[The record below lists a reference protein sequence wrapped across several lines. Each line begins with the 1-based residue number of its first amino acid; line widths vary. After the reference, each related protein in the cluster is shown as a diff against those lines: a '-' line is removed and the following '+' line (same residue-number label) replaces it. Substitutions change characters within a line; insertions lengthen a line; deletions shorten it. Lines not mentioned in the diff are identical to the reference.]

1 MRLLPLS
8 LALLAILGSP
18 RAVADE
24 ASADQAKLLPGVN
37 VQATHPGDYRVPD
50 ATSATKID
58 AALRDVPQ
66 TVNVVPASVL
76 RDQHAT
82 SMQDALKNVPGVGF
96 STGDG
101 QRDQVSIRGFTA
113 IADQFVDGLRDD
125 ALYFRDLSNI
135 ERIEVLKGPASVLYG
150 RGSSG
155 GLINRITRQ
164 PGTDGGQLALSY
176 GSWADRRGELDV
188 GRRFGDAGSAWRLTG
203 AVEDANG
210 YRDPQFLKRRAV
222 APSVLLHPG
231 SDTTLL
237 LQADYLKDR
246 RVTDFGIPAWHGRP
260 VDVPRGTYYGA
271 ANARDVDTSESTVSS
286 TTATLT
292 HAFSDDLTLRNAT
305 RWYDY
310 KLDRNNTLPGS
321 VDESARTVSLN
332 RSNVDRHE
340 HGWFNQTELSQH
352 LAGDALSH
360 DLLYGLELGRQ
371 DKALL
376 NRSASGVAVVD
387 LFHPV
392 LPVLPL
398 QVSRAPA
405 ADNLGIFDA
414 SAVYLQDLLSL
425 GSQWKALLGVRY
437 DRFRQRTENHLPGQ
451 RNLART
457 DKALS
462 PRAGVV
468 WQPSATQSYYLSW
481 SRSFQP
487 SGEAFALAA
496 SNADI
501 APERTH
507 NTEVGAK
514 YDLLDGRVTFNAAL
528 FELERSGIKATD
540 PVTHK
545 VLPIGTQ
552 RTRGVE
558 LSAAADLADGWRLLA
573 GYAWLDARVIR
584 SVAMDAG
591 RPVQGKRATL
601 TPRNS
606 GNLWITHAFAQRWQ
620 LGGGL
625 NLVGARQANPGNTV
639 TLPGYVTADLMA
651 QYRTGPVSLQLNLTN
666 LFDTRYIVSAHGTS
680 PNLNLPGAPR
690 GANLTL
696 RYQF

>member
-8 LALLAILGSP
+8 LALLTALGAP
-18 RAVADE
+18 RAFADE
-24 ASADQAKLLPGVN
+24 ASTDQAKLLPGVN
-37 VQATHPGDYRVPD
+37 VQATRPDDYRTPD
-50 ATSATKID
+50 AISATKID

-82 SMQDALKNVPGVGF
+82 SIQDALKNVPGVGF

-113 IADQFVDGLRDD
+113 IADQFVDGIRDD

-155 GLINRITRQ
+155 GLINRVTRQ
-164 PGTDGGQLALSY
+164 PGIDGGQVTLSY
-176 GSWADRRGELDV
+176 GSWADRRSEVDV

-203 AVEDANG
+203 AMEDANG

-231 SDTTLL
+231 ADTTLL
-237 LQADYLKDR
+237 LQADYLEDR
-246 RVTDFGIPAWHGRP
+246 RVTDFGIPAYRGRP
-260 VDVPRGTYYGA
+260 VDVPVGTYYGA
-271 ANARDVDTSESTVSS
+271 ANARDVDTSKSTVTS

-292 HAFSDDLTLRNAT
+292 HAFSEGLTLRNAS

-310 KLDRNNTLPGS
+310 TLDRNNTLPGS
-321 VDESARTVSLN
+321 VNEKARTVSLN
-332 RSNVDRHE
+332 RSNVYRHE
-340 HGWFNQTELSQH
+340 HGWFNQTELNQRLS
-352 LAGDALSH
+352 GDMVSH

-371 DKALL
+371 DKSLL

-398 QVSRAPA
+398 RVPRAPA
-405 ADNLGIFDA
+405 ADNLGIFDTA
-414 SAVYLQDLLSL
+414 AAYLQDMVSL
-425 GSQWKALLGVRY
+425 GSQWKALLGLRY
-437 DRFRQRTENHLPGQ
+437 DRFRQETENRLSGQ
-451 RNLART
+451 RDLART

-468 WQPSATQSYYLSW
+468 WQPSATQAYYVSW

-496 SNADI
+496 NNADI

-514 YDLLDGRVTFNAAL
+514 YDLLERRATFNVAA
-528 FELERSGIKATD
+528 FELERTGIKATD
-540 PVTHK
+540 PVTQK
-545 VLPIGTQ
+545 VLPIGAQ

-558 LSAAADLADGWRLLA
+558 LSAAADLADGWRLIA
-573 GYAWLDARVIR
+573 GYAWLDARIIH

-591 RPVQGKRATL
+591 RPIQGKRATL
-601 TPRNS
+601 TPRSS
-606 GNLWITHAFAQRWQ
+606 GNLWVTRAFAEHWQ

-651 QYRTGPVSLQLNLTN
+651 QYRTGPIALQLNLTN
-666 LFDTRYIVSAHGTS
+666 VFDTRYIVSGHGSS
-680 PNLNLPGAPR
+680 PNLNMPGAPR
-690 GANLTL
+690 AANLTL